1 MGETSVQTR
10 TATEIRET
18 TARDRRRA
26 GIAFVALGGGFLTVV
41 MLAAA
46 MVPGYDFHGGAIS
59 DLGVFAESQLL
70 FNATL
75 VVAGLLNVAG
85 GYYLYR
91 THGKGWIL
99 ALFVLAGIGAAGAGV
114 FPLDSGDLHSL
125 FALFAFAFF
134 NLEALAVATRLSG
147 AMRALAVLA
156 GVVGLV
162 FVGVMVVG
170 DAGNPAV
177 FGPIGH
183 GGAERMIVYPVMV
196 FLLAFGG
203 YLLAPQGEKADA
215 PMAA

>member
-1 MGETSVQTR
+1 MAETTVQTS
-10 TATEIRET
+10 TETVRET
-18 TARDRRRA
+18 TVRSRRRA
-26 GIAFVALGGGFLTVV
+26 GVFFVALGGGFLTTV

-46 MVPGYDFHGGAIS
+46 LVPGYDFHGGAIS

-75 VVAGLLNVAG
+75 VVAGLLNIAG
-85 GYYLYR
+85 GYYFYR
-91 THGKGWIL
+91 THGKRWVL
-99 ALFVLAGIGAAGAGV
+99 VPFVLAGLGAVGTGL
-114 FPLDSGDLHSL
+114 FPLDAGDIHSL
-125 FALFAFAFF
+125 FALVAFLFF

-162 FVGVMVVG
+162 FVAVMVVG
-170 DAGNPAV
+170 DAGSPAV

-196 FLLAFGG
+196 FLLGFGG
-203 YLLAPQGEKADA
+203 YLLGVDDADGSTA
-215 PMAA
+215 

>member
-1 MGETSVQTR
+1 MAETTVQTS
-10 TATEIRET
+10 TETTVRET
-18 TARDRRRA
+18 TGRDARRA
-26 GIAFVALGGGFLTVV
+26 GALFVALGGGFLTTV

-59 DLGVFAESQLL
+59 DLGVFPESQLL

-75 VVAGLLNVAG
+75 VVAGLLNIAG

-91 THGKGWIL
+91 THGRRWIL
-99 ALFVLAGIGAAGAGV
+99 GLFVLAGFGAVGTGLV
-114 FPLDSGDLHSL
+114 PLDAGDLHSL
-125 FALFAFAFF
+125 FALVAFLSF

-147 AMRALAVLA
+147 VMRGLAVLA

-170 DAGNPAV
+170 DAGNPTV
-177 FGPIGH
+177 FGPVGH

-196 FLLAFGG
+196 FLLALGG
-203 YLLAPQGEKADA
+203 YLLGTDESEGPTA
-215 PMAA
+215 